1 MLFRSLKISRRSATV
16 RAVSS
21 YIRVGAFDW
30 GTLGTRTITVDGFDL
45 KGSEPVGTAR
55 RIAFHVDG
63 KWGIL
68 TPEGTFRELSE
79 QSVSA
84 ESVLFEGNTVQELLD
99 VASIPAFVGKQVGVA
114 VGLSAPGPDSIF
126 PTFGMSLICK
136 TPDPITSRTVLS
148 DMYEPH

>member
-1 MLFRSLKISRRSATV
+1 MAQLNSIEPIRYAQSLAD
-16 RAVSS
+16 SS
-21 YIRVGAFDW
+21 VTGLLRTKAGAGFDC
-30 GTLGTRTITVDGFDL
+30 TRTITVDGFDL

-84 ESVLFEGNTVQELLD
+84 ESVLF
-99 VASIPAFVGKQVGVA
+99 A
-114 VGLSAPGPDSIF
+114 
-126 PTFGMSLICK
+126 
-136 TPDPITSRTVLS
+136 
-148 DMYEPH
+148 H